1 MSDQHTQGK
10 LISGVSIFRGR
21 EAFTAVP
28 ADATGKIVALFGFCG
43 ANDEA
48 ESIANLRRFVA
59 CWNMLVGETTEDIEA
74 NPLPAMFD
82 QMSAHLAQLQ
92 KNVDAILAQRDE
104 LVSACK
110 LLIDYCDKHP
120 PMGDSLWSV
129 QLIRAAIK
137 KAEGCAA

>member
-1 MSDQHTQGK
+1 MNAQHTQGRLK
-10 LISGVSIFRGR
+10 VQHPHAGERGWEIALEPGLEQVCQDVT
-21 EAFTAVP
+21 EANA
-28 ADATGKIVALFGFCG
+28 
-43 ANDEA
+43 
-48 ESIANLRRFVA
+48 RRLVA

-92 KNVDAILAQRDE
+92 KNADAILAQRDE